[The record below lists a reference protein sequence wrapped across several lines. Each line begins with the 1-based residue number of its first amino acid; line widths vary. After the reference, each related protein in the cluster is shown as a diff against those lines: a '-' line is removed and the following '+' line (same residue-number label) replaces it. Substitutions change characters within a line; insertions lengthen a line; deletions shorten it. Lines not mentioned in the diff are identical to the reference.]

1 MLSQSRARSI
11 DLDNPFAPLTGLCE
25 LVLVRHGEQVLSKEL
40 SAGETV
46 DPPLSDLGERQ
57 VRAVAQRL
65 ATARVDAVYSSPLRR
80 AFRTGTEIADRHG
93 LVPVVRD
100 DLTEYEPWQKFP
112 ADRSPF
118 DTLPHDEIAT
128 IFREHVRT
136 RRYDAFPYAEDGAE
150 FRARVLGQIST
161 IVDSH
166 PGERVVVTCH
176 GGVINAV
183 LADALGS
190 GLDMPVRVH
199 HTSISVVRGADT
211 RRAVQSVNDFSHV
224 LDFQTSV
231 GAMNL

>member
-128 IFREHVRT
+128 IFREHIRT

-183 LADALGS
+183 LAVALGS

>member
-1 MLSQSRARSI
+1 VLNQSRARSI

-25 LVLVRHGEQVLSKEL
+25 LVLVRHGEQQLSKEL

-46 DPPLSDLGERQ
+46 DPPLSELGERQ

-65 ATARVDAVYSSPLRR
+65 ATKQVDAVYSSPLRR
-80 AFRTGTEIADRHG
+80 ALRTGTEIADQHG

-100 DLTEYEPWQKFP
+100 ELTEYEPWQRFP
-112 ADRSPF
+112 ADQSPF
-118 DTLPHDEIAT
+118 EVLPHDEISQ
-128 IFREHVRT
+128 IFREHIRT
-136 RRYDAFPYAEDGAE
+136 RRYEAFPYAEDPIE
-150 FRARVLGQIST
+150 FRARVLGQIAA
-161 IVDSH
+161 IVDDH
-166 PGERVVVTCH
+166 LGERVVVTCH

-190 GLDMPVRVH
+190 GFDMPVRVH
-199 HTSISVVRGADT
+199 HTSLSVLRGADT

-224 LDFQTSV
+224 LPFQTHV